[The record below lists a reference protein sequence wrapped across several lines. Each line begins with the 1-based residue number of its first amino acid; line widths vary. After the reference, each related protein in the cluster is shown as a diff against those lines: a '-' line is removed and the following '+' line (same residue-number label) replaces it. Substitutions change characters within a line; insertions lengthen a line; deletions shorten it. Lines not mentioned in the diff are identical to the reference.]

1 MDTQEKNMKIETL
14 QKEFRNE
21 ARKIF
26 AWEDTEIAKI
36 DEELK
41 AKGLYRTGL
50 DANSE
55 YYAPVSAK
63 AKAKMK
69 ALVEKYRAMADEL
82 EKNNKTLDL

>member
-1 MDTQEKNMKIETL
+1 MGIQEKDVIIEAL

-21 ARKIF
+21 AKKIF
-26 AWEDTEIAKI
+26 AWEDAEIAKI

-41 AKGLYRTGL
+41 AKGLYQTGL
-50 DANSE
+50 DTNSE

-69 ALVEKYRAMADEL
+69 ALVERYRAMADEL
-82 EKNNKTLDL
+82 EKE